1 MSLNHRELNV
11 FLAIAR
17 SGSVNAASQALGMTQ
32 PALSRS
38 LRRLEDQLGAVL
50 FTRHSAGM
58 ELTPFGVT
66 LRRHAELVEFESN
79 RVVEEIKMLNGA
91 ATGFVRVGLMPSV
104 VSGLFRSALL
114 RVNELSPR
122 IQIRVIEGSGDRMVE
137 AVARG
142 EVDFA
147 VVGRFHN
154 EIEQDVV
161 TSPLGSE
168 EVCVAA
174 GAFHP
179 VFEKP
184 NLSVGD
190 LCAYPWALPEKGN
203 AVWYGFHELFRRAGL
218 EPPMPTI
225 SSNSVHTLKTIVGQH
240 AFLTMMTR
248 IVFAF
253 EEQHGLILPVPGT
266 SWRRELAVVRRP
278 KSHLLPAARLL
289 LREMEQQA
297 ALSEEEQQLNELHAR
312 RLFV

>member
-1 MSLNHRELNV
+1 
-11 FLAIAR
+11 
-17 SGSVNAASQALGMTQ
+17 
-32 PALSRS
+32 
-38 LRRLEDQLGAVL
+38 
-50 FTRHSAGM
+50 
-58 ELTPFGVT
+58 VT

-79 RVVEEIKMLNGA
+79 RVVEEIRMLNGA
-91 ATGFVRVGLMPSV
+91 ATGFVRVGLVPSV

-114 RVNELSPR
+114 RVNELSPQ

-147 VVGRFHN
+147 IVGRLHN
-154 EIEQDVV
+154 EIGQDVV

-184 NLSVGD
+184 NPSLAD
-190 LCAYPWALPEKGN
+190 LCAYRWALPEKGN

-225 SSNSVHTLKTIVGQH
+225 STNSVHTLKTIVGQH
-240 AFLTMMTR
+240 AYLTMMTR

-266 SWRRELAVVRRP
+266 SWRRELALVRRP

-297 ALSEEEQQLNELHAR
+297 ALAEQEQPFNELPAR
-312 RLFV
+312 GLLVGIDRTGARPAHLNTHRV

>member
-91 ATGFVRVGLMPSV
+91 ATGFVRVGLVPSV

-147 VVGRFHN
+147 VVGRFHD

-179 VFEKP
+179 VFEKQ

-218 EPPMPTI
+218 EPPMPTV

-240 AFLTMMTR
+240 AYLTMMTR

-266 SWRRELAVVRRP
+266 PWRRELAVVRRP

-297 ALSEEEQQLNELHAR
+297 ALSEEEQRLNELHAR

>member
-50 FTRHSAGM
+50 FTRHAAGM
-58 ELTPFGVT
+58 DLTPFGVT

-79 RVVEEIKMLNGA
+79 RVVEEIRMLNGA
-91 ATGFVRVGLMPSV
+91 ATGFVRVGLVPSV

-114 RVNELSPR
+114 RVNELSPQ
-122 IQIRVIEGSGDRMVE
+122 IQIRVIEGSGDRMVD

-142 EVDFA
+142 EADFA
-147 VVGRFHN
+147 VVGRLHN
-154 EIEQDVV
+154 EIGQDVV

-184 NLSVGD
+184 DLSLAD
-190 LCAYPWALPEKGN
+190 LCAYSWALPEKGN

-218 EPPMPTI
+218 EPPMPTV

-240 AFLTMMTR
+240 AYLTMMTR
-248 IVFAF
+248 IVFAY

-266 SWRRELAVVRRP
+266 SWRRELVVVRRP

-289 LREMEQQA
+289 LREMEHQA
-297 ALSEEEQQLNELHAR
+297 ALSEEEQPFDELPARQLL
-312 RLFV
+312 V

>member
-38 LRRLEDQLGAVL
+38 LRRLEDQLGTVL

-58 ELTPFGVT
+58 DLTPFGVT

-79 RVVEEIKMLNGA
+79 RVVEEIRMLNGA
-91 ATGFVRVGLMPSV
+91 TTGFVRVGLVPSV
-104 VSGLFRSALL
+104 VGGLFRSALP
-114 RVNELSPR
+114 RVNELSPQ
-122 IQIRVIEGSGDRMVE
+122 IQIRVIEGSGDRMVD

-142 EVDFA
+142 EADFA
-147 VVGRFHN
+147 VVGRLHH

-184 NLSVGD
+184 DLSLGD

-218 EPPMPTI
+218 EPPTPTVL
-225 SSNSVHTLKTIVGQH
+225 SNSVHTLKTIVGQH
-240 AFLTMMTR
+240 AYLTMMTR
-248 IVFAF
+248 IIFAY

-266 SWRRELAVVRRP
+266 SWRRELVVVRRP

-289 LREMEQQA
+289 LREMERQA
-297 ALSEEEQQLNELHAR
+297 ALAQEAQQFDEPGVRKLL
-312 RLFV
+312 V

>member
-50 FTRHSAGM
+50 FTRHAAGM
-58 ELTPFGVT
+58 DLTPFGVT

-79 RVVEEIKMLNGA
+79 RVVEEIRMLNGA
-91 ATGFVRVGLMPSV
+91 ATGFVRVGLVPSV
-104 VSGLFRSALL
+104 VSGLFRPALL
-114 RVNELSPR
+114 RVNELSPQ

-142 EVDFA
+142 EADFA
-147 VVGRFHN
+147 VVGRLHN
-154 EIEQDVV
+154 EIGQDVV
-161 TSPLGSE
+161 MSPLGSE

-184 NLSVGD
+184 DLSLAD

-218 EPPMPTI
+218 EPPMPTV

-240 AFLTMMTR
+240 AYLTMMTR
-248 IVFAF
+248 IVFAY

-266 SWRRELAVVRRP
+266 SWRRELVVVRRP

-297 ALSEEEQQLNELHAR
+297 ALAEQEQPFNELPAR
-312 RLFV
+312 RLLV